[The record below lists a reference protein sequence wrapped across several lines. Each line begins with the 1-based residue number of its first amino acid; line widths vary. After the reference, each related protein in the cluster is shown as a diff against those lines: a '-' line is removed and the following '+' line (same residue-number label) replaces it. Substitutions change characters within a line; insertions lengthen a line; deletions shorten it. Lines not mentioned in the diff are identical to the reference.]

1 MSKCTSIE
9 CDTGFFYSQFLGDL
23 TMKKMKPTQFAIYT
37 VLQRHPKNADGT
49 VTMSKE
55 EMMQF
60 VQVNARAINYNLV
73 KMKEAGLIQIIPTL
87 GGSNSY
93 VLKGE

>member
-1 MSKCTSIE
+1 
-9 CDTGFFYSQFLGDL
+9 
-23 TMKKMKPTQFAIYT
+23 MKKMKPTQFAIYT
-37 VLQRHPKNADGT
+37 VLQRQPKNEDGS
-49 VTMSKE
+49 VTMTKE

-73 KMKEAGLIQIIPTL
+73 KMKEAGLIEVIPKV
-87 GGSNSY
+87 GGTNSY